1 MPDGISTFPF
11 SQGKAICW
19 DATCVNTFSECYV
32 NDTATE
38 AGLAAEKT
46 EKYKRTK
53 YHRLVGNFRIEP
65 VAIETTGAFGPST
78 RNIVNEIGKSI
89 SEKTGEKR
97 ESLFHIF
104 YNIRDFLS
112 KENIKTI
119 YYTLIYSRIKYGITL
134 FGQAGTTKLKKIQTL
149 QNQLLKVL
157 LKKDYRFST
166 NELHKS
172 MDLLKINDIA
182 DQEIL
187 SFVHNY
193 FSKKL
198 PPVFDD
204 YYSTLAE
211 QHQIVTRNG
220 QNLLYIPNHVS
231 NIADS
236 SLKISGAK
244 LWNNLD
250 NNFKIIPK
258 VKSFRKM
265 FKTKLVGSYIA
276 NPQN

>member
-1 MPDGISTFPF
+1 
-11 SQGKAICW
+11 
-19 DATCVNTFSECYV
+19 
-32 NDTATE
+32 
-38 AGLAAEKT
+38 
-46 EKYKRTK
+46 
-53 YHRLVGNFRIEP
+53 
-65 VAIETTGAFGPST
+65 
-78 RNIVNEIGKSI
+78 
-89 SEKTGEKR
+89 
-97 ESLFHIF
+97 
-104 YNIRDFLS
+104 
-112 KENIKTI
+112 
-119 YYTLIYSRIKYGITL
+119 
-134 FGQAGTTKLKKIQTL
+134 
-149 QNQLLKVL
+149 
-157 LKKDYRFST
+157 
-166 NELHKS
+166 

-231 NIADS
+231 NFADS